1 MIQRMNNVLIK
12 HSKIL
17 FGVITIIIIISF
29 VWFFTP
35 GADGSLLFSRNSN
48 VIAKI
53 GNEEV
58 KLSDAE
64 RAQKST
70 MLAQASAL
78 YAVYGD
84 KSADFIGRMGR
95 TGEEQLRILAT
106 TLKLAELRGFAVS
119 DMEVKEEIKMD
130 PAFRENNKFSAEKY
144 NAFVKILEKAGFS
157 AADYENATRDA
168 LLLQKFQMSAF
179 DGVTAPSASEVE
191 ADLFPLLFTFSSKV
205 VSADQE
211 AFLKTVKTPAEE
223 DLKKEY
229 EGAKETY
236 MSLPASD
243 AAVYFVNHKDVQV
256 ADLEKQVEEMYK
268 AFAANNKKEQSAE
281 EIKKVKEN
289 LRNSIVA
296 EEARKLLAAV
306 VKDAGEKPTADALKA
321 AAAKKGVKLQ
331 STTMTGVTIETA
343 PSALADQGL
352 IFSICM
358 IPEINGV
365 SQVVSNKDSAA
376 FAMLTKRSE
385 PEQLTFEAAKKT
397 VADRLTRKQANQKIT
412 EALTA
417 LRADIISGKVPL
429 DKIDDAAKKLGLT
442 VSAESKNPDNNA
454 VLFHRDFNM
463 VQQLSGQLQK
473 IQTAAQTGDQQSLAE
488 LVPAGMDINGYV
500 AMLQNYAFRSMSA
513 LGEYHKQKLGYV
525 SPAVSNAFRVI
536 TKAEAATVNQ
546 DLIKSHEAYLLMR
559 KRDAAFQNWQ
569 TWYQKE
575 IMTAIGPYIPQ
586 KEQPAPAAE

>member
-17 FGVITIIIIISF
+17 FGVITIVIIISF

-58 KLSDAE
+58 KVSDAE

-84 KSADFIGRMGR
+84 KAADFLGRIGR
-95 TGEEQLRILAT
+95 TGEDQLRVLAT
-106 TLKLAELRGFAVS
+106 SLKLAELRGFAVS
-119 DMEVKEEIKMD
+119 DAEVQEEIKKD

-144 NAFVKILEKAGFS
+144 NAFVKILEGAGFS

-179 DGVTAPSASEVE
+179 DGVTVPSASEVE
-191 ADLFPLLFTFSSKV
+191 ADLSPLLFVFSSRI

-211 AFLKTVKTPAEE
+211 AFLKTVKTPADE

-243 AAVYFVNHKDVQV
+243 ATVYFVNHKDIKV

-281 EIKKVKEN
+281 EIKKAKEN

-306 VKDAGEKPTADALKA
+306 VKDAGEKPSAEALKA
-321 AAAKKGVKLQ
+321 AAAKKGIKLQ

-358 IPEINGV
+358 IPEVNGV

-376 FAMLTKRSE
+376 FAMLTKRTE

-412 EALTA
+412 EALSA
-417 LRADIISGKVPL
+417 LRADIVSGKVPL

-442 VSAESKNPDNNA
+442 VSAETKNPESNA
-454 VLFHRDFNM
+454 VLFHRDFTM
-463 VQQLSGQLQK
+463 VQQLSEQLQR
-473 IQTAAQTGDQQSLAE
+473 IQAAAQSGDQQSLAE

-513 LGEYHKQKLGYV
+513 LGEYHKQKTGYV

-536 TKAEAATVNQ
+536 TKAEAATANQ

-569 TWYQKE
+569 AWYQKE
-575 IMTAIGPYIPQ
+575 IMAAIGPYIQQ